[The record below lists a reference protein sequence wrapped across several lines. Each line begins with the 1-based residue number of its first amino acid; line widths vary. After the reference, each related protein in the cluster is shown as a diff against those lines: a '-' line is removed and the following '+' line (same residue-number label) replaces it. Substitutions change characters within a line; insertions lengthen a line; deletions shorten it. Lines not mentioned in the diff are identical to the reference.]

1 MANLVFTSDDEVR
14 TSWRFVAEEEIPSL
28 RHTNEIIGA
37 YVTAGDRLHLY
48 SYLDTL
54 QERAIYCD
62 TDSVVYVQP
71 REGPALVES
80 GDNLEAM
87 TSELRPSEFI
97 EEFFSGGSK
106 NYAYK
111 TVNATKDERKS
122 L

>member
-1 MANLVFTSDDEVR
+1 
-14 TSWRFVAEEEIPSL
+14 
-28 RHTNEIIGA
+28 
-37 YVTAGDRLHLY
+37 
-48 SYLDTL
+48 
-54 QERAIYCD
+54 
-62 TDSVVYVQP
+62 VQP